1 MPTFIAQNH
10 QKKKKLIYSVIVS
23 WYFSSFWAHFYRNN
37 KIEKWS
43 WKLPNECQNTK
54 NVVFYDSPLSLS
66 LLRRF
71 FSENIWN
78 RDVVIL
84 PFCTIF
90 FNEKFTLL
98 LTSFCLEFVRL
109 LFVLLSQ
116 CFEYFCFF
124 GVCPDYNASL
134 ITQIFVKQ
142 YENVFIELMQ
152 MV

>member
-54 NVVFYDSPLSLS
+54 NVVFYDSSLSLS

-90 FNEKFTLL
+90 LMKN
-98 LTSFCLEFVRL
+98 L
-109 LFVLLSQ
+109 LFYWLLSALNL
-116 CFEYFCFF
+116 CVYYLFYFLNVLSISVFL
-124 GVCPDYNASL
+124 VYARIIMLRSSL
-134 ITQIFVKQ
+134 K
-142 YENVFIELMQ
+142 YL
-152 MV
+152 